1 MSTEIKQI
9 NLKYYGK
16 CVSINNGTVKVI
28 VSVDVGPKIIFWGYT
43 NGENM
48 LYIPYDILEYDE
60 PISQKIP
67 PDIFFKRYGHEI
79 MLAYE
84 KSKPVFLSSG
94 TTIYSILQE
103 GVAFSCSSPKLGLSA
118 NLEIIIQD
126 NSNSIMIV
134 HSIENTNEKTQNF
147 SICSSTF
154 VTQDG
159 TLLVPQN
166 IEDLGNAPNRV
177 LSLWKK
183 SNINDSRLCVANEY
197 LKFNNISTD
206 KLSVLK
212 LGINNRRAWST
223 YTKDGNTFLMHYLHN
238 KKAKYLNFDSSF
250 IIDSKKE
257 LLSLKILSPIYN
269 VQKNEVAKMAEY
281 WSLFPTKVSFND
293 HNEIKKFIDDIN

>member
-48 LYIPYDILEYDE
+48 LYIPYDIFEYSE
-60 PISQKIP
+60 PISQNFP

-84 KSKPVFLSSG
+84 NSKPVVLSSG

-103 GVAFSCSSPKLGLSA
+103 GVVFSCSCPKLGLSV
-118 NLEIIIQD
+118 NLEIVIQD
-126 NSNSIMIV
+126 NLNSIMVI
-134 HSIENTNEKTQNF
+134 HSIENTNDKTQNF

-154 VTQDG
+154 VSQGG

-166 IEDLGNAPNRV
+166 IENLDNSPNRV

-183 SNINDSRLCVANEY
+183 SNINDFRLYIANEY
-197 LKFNNISTD
+197 LRFNNILTD
-206 KLSVLK
+206 KSSVLK
-212 LGINNRRAWST
+212 LGINNKRAWST
-223 YTKDGNTFLMHYLHN
+223 YTKDGNTFLKHYLHN
-238 KKAKYLNFDSSF
+238 KKARYLNFDSSF
-250 IIDSKKE
+250 IIDSKKN
-257 LLSLKILSPIYN
+257 LLSLKVLSPIYK
-269 VQKNEVAKMAEY
+269 VKKNEVAKMAEY
-281 WSLFPTKVSFND
+281 WSLFPNKINFDD
-293 HNEIKKFIDDIN
+293 HNEIKNFINDIN

>member
-84 KSKPVFLSSG
+84 KNKPVVLSSG
-94 TTIYSILQE
+94 TTIYSILKE
-103 GVAFSCSSPKLGLSA
+103 GVVFSCSNPKLGLSA

-126 NSNSIMIV
+126 KSNSIMIV

-166 IEDLGNAPNRV
+166 MDDLGNSPNRV
-177 LSLWKK
+177 LALWKK
-183 SNINDSRLCVANEY
+183 SNINDSRLYVANEY
-197 LKFNNISTD
+197 LRFNNTSTD
-206 KLSVLK
+206 KSSVLK

-223 YTKDGNTFLMHYLHN
+223 YTKDGNTFLKHYLHN

-257 LLSLKILSPIYN
+257 LLSLKVLSPIYN
-269 VQKNEVAKMAEY
+269 VQKNEIAKMAEY
-281 WSLFPTKVSFND
+281 WSLFPNKVSFDD
-293 HNEIKKFIDDIN
+293 HNETKKFIKDIN